1 MSSFS
6 KVNVIIQYVLSD
18 LSVTYPCLNIVLK
31 YMRSKTKKKK
41 KRKSQ
46 DAKHVKCN
54 SIKTDCDD
62 LLILFVH
69 SNKE

>member
-6 KVNVIIQYVLSD
+6 KLNVIIQYVLSD
-18 LSVTYPCLNIVLK
+18 LSVIYPCLNIVLK
-31 YMRSKTKKKK
+31 CMQSKTKK
-41 KRKSQ
+41 KSQ

-54 SIKTDCDD
+54 SIKTVCDD